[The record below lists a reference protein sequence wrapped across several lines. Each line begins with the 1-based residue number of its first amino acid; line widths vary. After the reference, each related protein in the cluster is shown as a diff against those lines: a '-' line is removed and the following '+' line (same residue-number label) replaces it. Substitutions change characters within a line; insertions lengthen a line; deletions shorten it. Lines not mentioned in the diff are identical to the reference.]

1 MDNICT
7 NYTQLICPYHFQTLS
22 IKIPVR
28 VRYNLNSK
36 AVVSLISYIAYFM
49 QIQVIL
55 WLGEPCRE
63 RTQMGQYRSVQGYSN
78 TIGHKYIKKYFP

>member
-7 NYTQLICPYHFQTLS
+7 NYTQLICPYHFQTLG

-36 AVVSLISYIAYFM
+36 AVVFLISDM
-49 QIQVIL
+49 QTFWEKKFFLMLIL
-55 WLGEPCRE
+55 
-63 RTQMGQYRSVQGYSN
+63 
-78 TIGHKYIKKYFP
+78 IKFR